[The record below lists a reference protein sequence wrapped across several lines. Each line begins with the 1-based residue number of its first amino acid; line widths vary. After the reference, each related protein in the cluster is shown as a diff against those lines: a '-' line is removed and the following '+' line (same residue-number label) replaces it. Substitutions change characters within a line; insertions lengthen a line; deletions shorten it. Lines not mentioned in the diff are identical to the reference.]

1 MKPISNHKPQVE
13 PRKNNEISGLLHE
26 IKSLEDRVNKLNIMY
41 NDLRKITEDL
51 KKEIIVKLSTNNPY
65 KTSEQKCK
73 LN

>member
-51 KKEIIVKLSTNNPY
+51 KKKLLSNYQQIIRIKRANRNA
-65 KTSEQKCK
+65 
-73 LN
+73 N

>member
-26 IKSLEDRVNKLNIMY
+26 IKSLEDRVNKLNTMY

-51 KKEIIVKLSTNNPY
+51 KKKLLSNYQQITRIKRANRNA
-65 KTSEQKCK
+65 
-73 LN
+73 N

>member
-51 KKEIIVKLSTNNPY
+51 KKKLLSNYQQITRIKRANRNA
-65 KTSEQKCK
+65 
-73 LN
+73 N